1 MIFGLR
7 SSGCGLCCS
16 FRSRGSIVSCGR
28 QGRVGSRDPW
38 IHARCFKECSLHG
51 FGSLFYKAS
60 ATLCMQGRLENSEDM
75 RGRGR
80 LWPQSQG
87 HPCPGD
93 EPSHPRQPLT
103 ADACTSR
110 DKDLRLLGR
119 AAWLQHQR
127 HEELKLS
134 LWAEDG
140 TRLRRANSTQRWL
153 SDVIAKHPAR
163 VRIQEPTCKGTCS
176 NRALALSV
184 LL

>member
-1 MIFGLR
+1 MPQAPCIQRTGPWLGYR
-7 SSGCGLCCS
+7 VQRVTMSAMQEAASLDTRRPGPLHSALYQVSSRICLTQLPHKDPLKKLTKPAVAAGN
-16 FRSRGSIVSCGR
+16 FR
-28 QGRVGSRDPW
+28 P
-38 IHARCFKECSLHG
+38 
-51 FGSLFYKAS
+51 
-60 ATLCMQGRLENSEDM
+60 TLA
-75 RGRGR
+75 
-80 LWPQSQG
+80 

-127 HEELKLS
+127 HKELKLS

-163 VRIQEPTCKGTCS
+163 VRIQEPTCQG
-176 NRALALSV
+176 RG
-184 LL
+184 